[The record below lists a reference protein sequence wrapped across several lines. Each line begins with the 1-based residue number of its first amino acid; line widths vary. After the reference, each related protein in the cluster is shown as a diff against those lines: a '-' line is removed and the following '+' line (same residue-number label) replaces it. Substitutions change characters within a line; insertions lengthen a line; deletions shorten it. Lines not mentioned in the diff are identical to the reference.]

1 MKKIQKQKNKKG
13 FTLAEILITMSIIG
27 IVAAIS
33 IPSLLVNINDKTYE
47 AQRNAMLARMSQAV
61 GQMDDVNS
69 YASCTSSGSTCT
81 DNSSAVNFITKGLSK
96 VYKISSV
103 CGAGHLD
110 SCDIASS
117 IKLPDG
123 TDFDLSTKTKFST
136 FAPVMSSALG
146 NLDADSAGF
155 ISGNGES
162 MLVYYNPRCS
172 DKHENAA
179 TGGTLVL
186 DEICVNIL
194 YDLNGGGKA
203 PNQVGKDIG
212 FLTILYPSTPSV
224 VAPVAYSTDSA
235 SAPSYSTTAG
245 SDAAS
250 ACSNLNGDL
259 ILPDRESLIS
269 MIANQDLIG
278 NLGSTSTGSTGTSG
292 SSTYWSS
299 TVVKPGASG
308 TAWAIAMDGKGSLST
323 RSDAKSIRCIKK

>member
-1 MKKIQKQKNKKG
+1 MKQYKKFRG

-69 YASCTSSGSTCT
+69 YANCTVTGSGSTSTCT

-136 FAPVMSSALG
+136 FAPVMKDALG

-179 TGGTLVL
+179 TDGTPVL

-224 VAPVAYSTDSA
+224 VAPVAYSSDSA

-269 MIANQDLIG
+269 MIANQALIG
-278 NLGSTSTGSTGTSG
+278 NLTASG
-292 SSTYWSS
+292 TYWSS
-299 TVVKPGASG
+299 TVVKPGAAG
-308 TAWAIAMDGKGSLST
+308 TAWAVAMDGKGTLST
-323 RSDAKSIRCIKK
+323 RSGSNAIRCIKK

>member
-1 MKKIQKQKNKKG
+1 
-13 FTLAEILITMSIIG
+13 
-27 IVAAIS
+27 
-33 IPSLLVNINDKTYE
+33 
-47 AQRNAMLARMSQAV
+47 MSQAV

-69 YASCTSSGSTCT
+69 YANCTPGAAAGDPCT

-123 TDFDLSTKTKFST
+123 TDFDLSDKTTFKE
-136 FAPVMSSALG
+136 FAPVMNNAVG
-146 NLDADSAGF
+146 NLDAKSAGF

-179 TGGTLVL
+179 SGGTLVL

-224 VAPVAYSTDSA
+224 VAPVAYSSDSTA
-235 SAPSYSTTAG
+235 APSYSTTAG
-245 SDAAS
+245 GDAAS

-269 MIANQDLIG
+269 MIANQALIG
-278 NLGSTSTGSTGTSG
+278 NLSKETTGAGGAT
-292 SSTYWSS
+292 SSTIYWSS

-308 TAWAIAMDGKGSLST
+308 TAWAVDMTGKGTLAT
-323 RSDAKSIRCIKK
+323 RSGPNSIRCIKK